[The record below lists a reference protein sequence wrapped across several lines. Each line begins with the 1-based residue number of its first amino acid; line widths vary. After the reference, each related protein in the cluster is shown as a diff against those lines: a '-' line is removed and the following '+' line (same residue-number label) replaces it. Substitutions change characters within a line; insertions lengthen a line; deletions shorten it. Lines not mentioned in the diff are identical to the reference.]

1 MVCGKNVHIEEL
13 KFDSENRDNLIEK
26 IGELEAEIFSPA
38 WSVRMIEETLSSEYN
53 HILVATEDD
62 QGAGYIMYSAPCEDA
77 DILRVAVSCR
87 YRRQNIGRKLMD
99 KMENLC
105 REKSVENIFL
115 EVRAS
120 NLPAISLYQKCG
132 YEEIAVRK
140 NYYSS
145 PVEHGLVM
153 QRSLKY
159 E

>member
-38 WSVRMIEETLSSEYN
+38 WSDRMIEETLSSEYN

-62 QGAGYIMYSAPCEDA
+62 QVAGYIMYSAPCEDA
-77 DILRVAVSCR
+77 DILRVAVRCR